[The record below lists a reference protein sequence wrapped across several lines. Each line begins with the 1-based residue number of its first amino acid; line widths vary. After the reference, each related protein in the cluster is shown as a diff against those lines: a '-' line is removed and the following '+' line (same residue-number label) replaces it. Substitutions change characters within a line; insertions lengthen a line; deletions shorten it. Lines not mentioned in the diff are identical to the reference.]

1 VRQLSRGEINDLW
14 MRSSDIYDFAY
25 RVQKASDDQSLPA
38 VRKYALDTAPQPQ
51 RETLFGL
58 QSGDTVESR

>member
-1 VRQLSRGEINDLW
+1 MKQLSRGEINDIW

-25 RVQKASDDQSLPA
+25 RVQQASDDQSLSA
-38 VRKYALDTAPQPQ
+38 VQKYALDTAPQPQ

-58 QSGDTVESR
+58 QSGDSVEPR

>member
-1 VRQLSRGEINDLW
+1 MRQLSRGDINDLW

-25 RVQKASDDQSLPA
+25 RVQQASDDQSLSA

-51 RETLFGL
+51 REALFGL
-58 QSGDTVESR
+58 QFGDSVEPG